1 MQLMPFSPPLT
12 CLENAQDG
20 PYSETALHVACG
32 LGHERVVELLLQR
45 GDLNYV
51 ARDAH
56 GRTPLYTAVQG
67 TRLMQFKGHVHVMW
81 MRESWLRGLKRADF

>member
-1 MQLMPFSPPLT
+1 M
-12 CLENAQDG
+12 
-20 PYSETALHVACG
+20 ACG

-56 GRTPLYTAVQG
+56 GRTPLYAAVQG
-67 TRLMQFKGHVHVMW
+67 TM
-81 MRESWLRGLKRADF
+81 RGLFEAIHLDEDCLRALKWADVFGRSYC